1 MVKKTEKQIK
11 KRLKEKLDK
20 LEKEN
25 RLGMFPTTRAV
36 LTGEVQT
43 LEWVLGMCKRG
54 GRYRT

>member
-1 MVKKTEKQIK
+1 MEKTKKQIEE
-11 KRLKEKLDK
+11 RLKKKLEK

-43 LEWVLGMCKRG
+43 LEWVLGKGKRG
-54 GRYRT
+54 GRYKT